1 MVAPIVITILA
12 YLHIISAM
20 RWLGGAVLFV
30 SAVAPGLRSMSPTAR
45 LEFLSK
51 IGPRAT
57 RFFIGSST
65 ATIVFGLALL
75 FSFPGAFST
84 TIIAGLTL
92 GLIAYLDA
100 ILVSIPS
107 LRKAD
112 HLAKEMLASGQAGP
126 PSPEL
131 AKVLKRGG
139 IGATTVVV
147 LLVITL
153 IFMVTAGFPF

>member
-1 MVAPIVITILA
+1 MVAQIVITILA

-20 RWLGGAVLFV
+20 GWLGGAVLFV
-30 SAVAPGLRSMSPTAR
+30 SVVGPGLRSLSPTAR

-51 IGPRAT
+51 VGPRAI

-65 ATIVFGLALL
+65 ATIVFGLGLL
-75 FSFPGAFST
+75 YAFPGASST
-84 TIIAGLTL
+84 TISAGLTL
-92 GLIAYLDA
+92 GLIAYLVV
-100 ILVSIPS
+100 IFVSIPS

-131 AKVLKRGG
+131 AKELKRGG
-139 IGATTVVV
+139 IGVATVVV

-153 IFMVTAGFPF
+153 MFMVTAGFPF

>member
-1 MVAPIVITILA
+1 MVAPIVVTILA

-20 RWLGGAVLFV
+20 GWLGGATLFV
-30 SAVAPGLRSMSPTAR
+30 SVVGPGLRSLSPTAR
-45 LEFLSK
+45 IEFLSK
-51 IGPRAT
+51 IGPGAT

-65 ATIVFGLALL
+65 ATIVFGLGLL
-75 FSFPGAFST
+75 FSFSGAFST
-84 TIIAGLTL
+84 TMTAGLAL

-100 ILVSIPS
+100 ILVAIPA

-131 AKVLKRGG
+131 AKALKRGG
-139 IGATTVVV
+139 IGVATVVV

-153 IFMVTAGFPF
+153 MFMVAAGFPF

>member
-20 RWLGGAVLFV
+20 GWLGGAVLFV
-30 SAVAPGLRSMSPTAR
+30 SVVRPGLRSLSPTAR

-51 IGPRAT
+51 ILPGAT

-84 TIIAGLTL
+84 TITVGLTL